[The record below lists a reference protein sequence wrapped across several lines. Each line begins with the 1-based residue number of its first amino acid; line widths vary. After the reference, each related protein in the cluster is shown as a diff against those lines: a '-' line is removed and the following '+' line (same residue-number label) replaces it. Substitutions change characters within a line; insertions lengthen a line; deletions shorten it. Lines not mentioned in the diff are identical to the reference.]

1 MKKFEEAYA
10 GYMAR
15 RLTQED
21 AALLLNVCPRTFR
34 RYLARYEENGW
45 EGLLD
50 RRLGGASAR
59 RAPTDEVLELTQ
71 KYSSRHQGW
80 MVKHFYAWYK
90 NEGGT
95 RSYTWVKNR
104 LQEADLVKK
113 SLGRGKH
120 RKRRTRAPWPG
131 MMLHQDGSTHQ
142 WIPGR
147 YWDLIVTMDDATN
160 EHYSMFFV
168 KEEGTASSFV
178 GVKEVIE
185 SRGLFS
191 SLYTDRGSHYWHT
204 AQAGG
209 KVDRSQL
216 TQFGRAMRQ
225 LNIQMIPAYSPQAR
239 GRSERMFSTHQS
251 RIPKELALA
260 GITDMTQA
268 NRYIKEQYLPAFNRE
283 FMQPAQ
289 EEGSAFVR
297 NVYVDIDDILCEQH
311 PRTVGKDN
319 CVSFEGLQLQI
330 PSVKDRLHFV
340 KVEVRVHRY
349 PDQRLSIFH
358 GPRLLARYEPDGRP
372 AGLELPHKEMK
383 EQRTQAHQGKFPSAP
398 SSAELACATQELKVG
413 ALRAASR
420 TLSSCAC
427 SGIACRTT
435 AAPREIFP
443 ESDSR
448 QGVSPDYPVQPVSK
462 HSRKNQKHL

>member
-1 MKKFEEAYA
+1 MKKFMEAYA
-10 GYMAR
+10 GYTAR
-15 RLTQED
+15 RLTQEE

-34 RYLARYEENGW
+34 RYLARYEENGL
-45 EGLLD
+45 EGLMD
-50 RRLGGASAR
+50 QRLEGASAR
-59 RAPTDEVLELTQ
+59 RAPVDEVMHLTE
-71 KYSSRHQGW
+71 KYRARHQGW
-80 MVKHFYAWYK
+80 AVKHFYAWYK
-90 NEGGT
+90 RDGGV
-95 RSYTWVKNR
+95 RSYTWVKKC

-113 SLGRGKH
+113 SPGRGKH

-142 WIPGR
+142 WVPGR
-147 YWDLIVTMDDATN
+147 YWDLIVTMDDATS

-168 KEEGTASSFV
+168 KEEGTASSFA

-225 LNIQMIPAYSPQAR
+225 LNIQMIPAYSPEAR
-239 GRSERMFSTHQS
+239 GRSERMFSTHQA
-251 RIPKELALA
+251 RLPKELALA
-260 GITDMTQA
+260 GITDMAQA
-268 NRYIKEQYLPAFNRE
+268 NRYIKEWYLPAFNKE

-297 NVYVDIDDILCEQH
+297 NIYGDIDDILCEQH

-319 CVSFEGLQLQI
+319 CVSFEGLKLQI
-330 PSVKDRLHFV
+330 PSVQDRLHFV
-340 KVEVRVHRY
+340 KAEVRVHRY
-349 PDQRLSIFH
+349 PDQRLAIFH
-358 GPRLLARYEPDGRP
+358 GPRLLARYEPDGR
-372 AGLELPHKEMK
+372 AMDSELPCEERKK
-383 EQRTQAHQGKFPSAP
+383 KSTLAHQGKFPSAP
-398 SSAELACATQELKVG
+398 SSTAELACATQEVKAG

-420 TLSSCAC
+420 ALTSCAC
-427 SGIACRTT
+427 SGIACLTT

-443 ESDSR
+443 KER
-448 QGVSPDYPVQPVSK
+448 Q
-462 HSRKNQKHL
+462 